1 MRQRLPIVIALV
13 LAASACTSNTS
24 APVKGQSNQDKG
36 ENQFPPCH
44 PGCFPAGTTIATPGG
59 PKWIETIIGGDVVTL
74 VDRDGAPTNG
84 TVNST
89 YQTTNRLI
97 EIRTDFGN
105 VLTTVTQPFCLQG
118 GGFRPA
124 GELIVGDR
132 IWRWS
137 EGKRCPARIE
147 AIVATERDAMVYNL
161 VVGESAIFV
170 AEGFLARG
178 KPPLDME

>member
-1 MRQRLPIVIALV
+1 MRQRFPLVIALV
-13 LAASACTSNTS
+13 FAASACTSNTS
-24 APVKGQSNQDKG
+24 APVKVPSDRDKG
-36 ENQFPPCH
+36 QNQSPPCH

-59 PKWIETIIGGDVVTL
+59 PKRIETIIGGDVVTL
-74 VDRDGAPTNG
+74 IDREGVSTNG

-124 GELIVGDR
+124 GELIAGDR